1 MNFHPLLQKQ
11 IEQEIPQHLLHNKD
25 VEAFLHTINHSYHT
39 LESNRKQAQTAFAI
53 TEEDKSYSK
62 IRQNQN
68 PKNEANIVLEQP
80 KVPVE
85 EQDYKTGGANLLKHN
100 SESFFYTIAE
110 NMPGLLFE
118 YHHYRNKN
126 GYFSYLSP
134 NVEKKIG
141 LTEDELR
148 NFYITLHSDDVARE
162 KKARKE
168 AIENNRHYY
177 FEGRFVAPDKPI
189 IWLRIV
195 SSSVLVVDEKLLVYT
210 GFITNIT
217 KEKEAELALQLH
229 EEKYRSI
236 IANMNLGMT
245 EIDNNDVIRY
255 VNQSFCDMCGY
266 SKEELI
272 GQKAARLFLNDD
284 TLPMMN
290 EKIKLR
296 KEGYCDVYELA
307 VKHKNSKPK
316 WWLISGA
323 PHFNNSREVV
333 GTIGIHLDITEQKKL
348 ESDLILARKEAEESA
363 RSKQVFLAN
372 MSHEIR
378 TPMNAIIGMS
388 HQLAKTR
395 LSEQQRMFL
404 EIIHTAADNLLVVV
418 NDVLD
423 VSKMNAGKLAIETI
437 GFCLK
442 DVIDR
447 AIHVVEHKAEEKG
460 LRIGIEHYD
469 AKIAPVQLGDPYRI
483 NQILLN
489 LLSNAV
495 KFTNKGS
502 VNLRC
507 FVQSGTADSQK
518 IIIEV
523 RDTGI
528 GMEADFANKIFDAFY
543 QEYSST
549 TRKYGGTGLGMHI
562 CKQLVEMMGG
572 TIEVQ
577 SDKKVGTTVTI
588 TLNCA
593 IGKADD
599 IQRNEI
605 MPYEAKLL
613 NGKKILVADDNDMNR
628 LLITVVFKNYDT
640 HVLEAR
646 NGKEAVDLLR
656 HEAVDAV
663 LMDIQMPVMDGV
675 QATKTIRE
683 ELKSNV
689 PIIALTANAVKSD
702 HEKYLACG
710 MNSYVLKPF
719 HEDDL
724 IKAIIK
730 ELDCEPMNDENIVQK
745 QTLTN
750 EEDTLY
756 NLTQLIEIS
765 RGDNNFISKMI
776 GIFIHQ
782 AQLFMDEVREE
793 IKMDNIEKVAPLA
806 HKFKPSVGNI
816 CKPFLF
822 DEIKR
827 VEQLALE
834 GEKSEAFIA
843 TSNQF
848 LTHINNVVLQLKE
861 QL

>member
-11 IEQEIPQHLLHNKD
+11 IERQMPQHLLYNKE
-25 VEAFLHTINHSYHT
+25 VEAFLYVISHSYHT
-39 LESNRKQAQTAFAI
+39 LENNNGQAQPAFAGN
-53 TEEDKSYSK
+53 EEDDYCNKM
-62 IRQNQN
+62 RQNQK
-68 PKNEANIVLEQP
+68 PKNLVKIPLESIDSNGWN
-80 KVPVE
+80 
-85 EQDYKTGGANLLKHN
+85 QDYEKDEISYQSYNEQLFH
-100 SESFFYTIAE
+100 SIAE
-110 NMPGLLFE
+110 NMPGLLFK
-118 YHHYRNKN
+118 YHHCRDKS
-126 GYFSYLSP
+126 GFFSYLSP

-141 LTEDELR
+141 ITAEQLH
-148 NFYITLHSDDVARE
+148 NFYGILHPDDITRE
-162 KKARKE
+162 KKTRKK
-168 AIENNRHYY
+168 AIEHNLHYY
-177 FEGRFVAPDKPI
+177 FEGRFVIPYKPI

-195 SSSVLVVDEKLLVYT
+195 SSSIVVVDEKSLVYT

-245 EIDNNDVIRY
+245 EIDNDDVIRY

-266 SKEELI
+266 SHEELM
-272 GQKAARLFLNDD
+272 GQKAAHLFLNDD

-307 VKHKNSKPK
+307 VKHKNGKPK

-323 PHFNNSREVV
+323 PHFNNSGEVV

-348 ESDLILARKEAEESA
+348 QSDLILARKEAEESA

-388 HQLAKTR
+388 HQLAKTQ

-423 VSKMNAGKLAIETI
+423 VSKMNAGKLTIETI
-437 GFCLK
+437 GFYLK

-460 LRIGIEHYD
+460 LQIGIEYYD

-502 VNLRC
+502 VSLRC
-507 FVQSGTADSQK
+507 FVQSETADSQK
-518 IIIEV
+518 ITIEV

-528 GMEADFANKIFDAFY
+528 GMEAEFVNRIFDAFY

-562 CKQLVEMMGG
+562 CKQLIEMMGG
-572 TIEVQ
+572 TIEVK
-577 SDKKVGTTVTI
+577 SKKKVGTAVTI
-588 TLNCA
+588 TLDCA
-593 IGKADD
+593 IGKVDD

-613 NGKKILVADDNDMNR
+613 NGRKILVADDNDMNR

-640 HVLEAR
+640 HVLEAK

-675 QATKTIRE
+675 QATKIIRE

-730 ELDCEPMNDENIVQK
+730 ELDKKQMNDKKIVQK
-745 QTLTN
+745 QTLAK

-765 RGDNNFISKMI
+765 RGDNNFVSKMI
-776 GIFIHQ
+776 GIFVHQ
-782 AQLFMDEVREE
+782 AQLFMDEAKEE
-793 IKMDNIEKVAPLA
+793 INNNNIEKVAPLA
-806 HKFKPSVGNI
+806 HKFKPSVGNL
-816 CKPFLF
+816 CQPFLF
-822 DEIKR
+822 DDIKQL
-827 VEQLALE
+827 EQLALA
-834 GEKSEAFIA
+834 GNASEEFI
-843 TSNQF
+843 TISNQF
-848 LTHINNVVLQLKE
+848 LNHINNVVLQLKE
-861 QL
+861 RF